1 MEKKL
6 EPMKLSDQLT
16 WNRKEL
22 AEVTWVED
30 YKDEIREW

>member
-22 AEVTWVED
+22 AEVTGRS
-30 YKDEIREW
+30 KEIIDQ